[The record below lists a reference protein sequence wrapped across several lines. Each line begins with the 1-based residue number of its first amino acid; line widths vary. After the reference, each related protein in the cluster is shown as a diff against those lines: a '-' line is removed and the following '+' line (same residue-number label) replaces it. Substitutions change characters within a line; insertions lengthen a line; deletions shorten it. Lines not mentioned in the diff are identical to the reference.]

1 MEFDISKQRIN
12 IKTSYIGEYIFQI
25 ESAQINKIRVNN
37 NPSSF
42 IKAIKGHVIQVR
54 EYISVECG
62 NVPFDIY
69 YVNMNPNARSPRWL
83 VYQYKPEVHE
93 EKITD
98 SNILEEFLGISF
110 EDDAYSP
117 EELITSLE
125 LVMPKLEGFY
135 NTRVRHYVVKTHTML
150 VCKQFEKYAFNFDT
164 NYMSIDLMRIVLAV
178 HDIGK
183 AIDRAN
189 QHEHTLSIINEL
201 WNLTPFTDYEL
212 KLTEVLLKND
222 NMGTYFQRKF
232 STEDLK
238 NEILED
244 AKALNIPQKILLQY
258 KMILYQCDIS
268 SYTKDAGGLK
278 YLEHMFEYEDGEK
291 VFDDK
296 EGIIVMSSEYIERY
310 NLLKSEVDG

>member
-1 MEFDISKQRIN
+1 
-12 IKTSYIGEYIFQI
+12 
-25 ESAQINKIRVNN
+25 
-37 NPSSF
+37 
-42 IKAIKGHVIQVR
+42 
-54 EYISVECG
+54 
-62 NVPFDIY
+62 
-69 YVNMNPNARSPRWL
+69 
-83 VYQYKPEVHE
+83 
-93 EKITD
+93 
-98 SNILEEFLGISF
+98 
-110 EDDAYSP
+110 
-117 EELITSLE
+117 
-125 LVMPKLEGFY
+125 
-135 NTRVRHYVVKTHTML
+135 
-150 VCKQFEKYAFNFDT
+150 
-164 NYMSIDLMRIVLAV
+164 MSIDLMRIVLAV